1 MDVIKLSDGSGGQD
15 THKLIKD
22 VFFNEFKNEYLLQE
36 NDGTNLNNING
47 EIIVT
52 TDSFV
57 VSPLFFNGG
66 DIGKLSICGTVNDL
80 AVSGA
85 IPLYLTAAFI
95 IEEGFSILD
104 LKKIVS
110 SMAMAAKEANVKIVA
125 GDTKVVEKG
134 KCDGVFI
141 NTTGIGVLNKS
152 KFPNLNQ
159 VNPGDK
165 IILNGTIGDH
175 GMALLSERNLLGLDG
190 TIKSDC
196 ACLNNLI
203 SNLSERISSI
213 KVMRDA
219 TRGGLATTL
228 KELTSSFNLSFN
240 IDQMDIPISNE
251 VDELCDMIG
260 FDPLYVANEG
270 KCIIIVSQEDAD
282 KAVEILRADP
292 LGKDSKVI
300 GEVLEEGLGKLYLT
314 TKFGSRR
321 LLDLGIGEM
330 LPRIC

>member
-1 MDVIKLSDGSGGQD
+1 MEVIKLSDGSGGQD
-15 THKLIKD
+15 THKLIQD
-22 VFFNEFKNEYLLQE
+22 VFYNEFKNEYLSQE
-36 NDGTNLNNING
+36 NDGTNLRNIDG
-47 EIIVT
+47 EIIIT

-80 AVSGA
+80 VVSGA
-85 IPLYLTAAFI
+85 TPLYLTAAFI

-134 KCDGVFI
+134 KCDGIFI
-141 NTTGIGVLNKS
+141 NTTGIGMLNKS
-152 KFPNLNQ
+152 KFPKLGQ
-159 VNPGDK
+159 VESGDK
-165 IILNGTIGDH
+165 IIVNGTVGDH
-175 GMALLSERNLLGLDG
+175 GMALLSERKLLGLDG
-190 TIKSDC
+190 AIKSDC
-196 ACLNNLI
+196 ASLNHLI
-203 SNLSERISSI
+203 SDLSESVASI

-228 KELTSSFNLSFN
+228 KELSTSFKLSFN
-240 IDQMDIPISNE
+240 INQVDIPISNE

-270 KCIIIVSQEDAD
+270 KCIIIVSKEGAD
-282 KAVEILRADP
+282 KALEILKSNP
-292 LGKDSKVI
+292 LGKDSSII
-300 GEVLEEGLGKLYLT
+300 GEVLEENLGKLYLT